1 MHDPV
6 HMIWPFVSV
15 VKWYRVWPF
24 GPVRTFP
31 TDVAVPELTVRVPPL
46 GEVVPEA
53 PGDAAE
59 EVEELEAEVPE
70 LQAAAVT
77 ATAAKSARSAQRFRP
92 EEPLMAA
99 NRLAS
104 EGFMVVELGMFSLS
118 ELG

>member
-1 MHDPV
+1 MQDPV
-6 HMIWPFVSV
+6 HPILPFVSV

-53 PGDAAE
+53 PGDAVE
-59 EVEELEAEVPE
+59 EVEAEVPE

-77 ATAAKSARSAQRFRP
+77 ATAAKRATSAQRLRP
-92 EEPLMAA
+92 EEPVMPAKG
-99 NRLAS
+99 LAV
-104 EGFMVVELGMFSLS
+104 EGFTVVELGMFSLS